1 MYAAVRTWNLIQQAY
16 GLAWDDTV
24 TWGWSLQYTVANCIQ
39 GFGEA
44 GEEMDAANSGD
55 A

>member
-1 MYAAVRTWNLIQQAY
+1 MYAALTSNLIQHAY

-24 TWGWSLQYTVANCIQ
+24 TWWQYTVANCIQ

-44 GEEMDAANSGD
+44 GEEMDATNSGD